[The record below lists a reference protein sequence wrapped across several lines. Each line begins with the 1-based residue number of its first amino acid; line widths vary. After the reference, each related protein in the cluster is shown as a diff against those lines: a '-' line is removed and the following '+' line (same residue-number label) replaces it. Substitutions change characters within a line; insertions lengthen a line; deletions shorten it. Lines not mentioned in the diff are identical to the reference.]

1 MAAAL
6 KPHGCHASRAWFRV
20 VRQLSVAG
28 MQRRNRNRP
37 FFSFFSSPPSIFFP
51 PFCSSFFGTQ
61 NPFFSPPFF
70 SSHPFASAVLF
81 LTLLSS
87 LYYFWM
93 ARSCEES
100 PLSKVESHWCWIAE
114 RKGGRLEEG
123 GDRGK
128 PERDMPR
135 VSPCIILR
143 EKAKATAGC
152 VTFAALPMGAQKRPF
167 HRRNTRNNT
176 VETAVN

>member
-1 MAAAL
+1 MLAVRGSGWSGNFPSQECNDVTEIVLSSLSSLAL
-6 KPHGCHASRAWFRV
+6 P
-20 VRQLSVAG
+20 LL
-28 MQRRNRNRP
+28 
-37 FFSFFSSPPSIFFP
+37 FS

-100 PLSKVESHWCWIAE
+100 PLSKVESHFCWIAE

-143 EKAKATAGC
+143 SFERKQRPPRG
-152 VTFAALPMGAQKRPF
+152 ALPLLLCLWAPKNARSTDGIPV
-167 HRRNTRNNT
+167 TIP
-176 VETAVN
+176 

>member
-1 MAAAL
+1 MLAVRGSGWSGNFPSQECNDVTEIVLSSLSSLAL
-6 KPHGCHASRAWFRV
+6 P
-20 VRQLSVAG
+20 LL
-28 MQRRNRNRP
+28 
-37 FFSFFSSPPSIFFP
+37 FS

-143 EKAKATAGC
+143 SFERKQRPPRG
-152 VTFAALPMGAQKRPF
+152 ALPLLLCLWAPKNARSTDGIPV
-167 HRRNTRNNT
+167 TIP
-176 VETAVN
+176 

>member
-1 MAAAL
+1 MLAVRGSGWSGNFPSQECNDVTEIVLSSLSSLAL
-6 KPHGCHASRAWFRV
+6 PLLFS
-20 VRQLSVAG
+20 
-28 MQRRNRNRP
+28 P
-37 FFSFFSSPPSIFFP
+37 FS
-51 PFCSSFFGTQ
+51 SSFFGTQ

-143 EKAKATAGC
+143 SFERKQRPPRG
-152 VTFAALPMGAQKRPF
+152 ALPLLLCLWAPKNARSTDGIPATIP
-167 HRRNTRNNT
+167 
-176 VETAVN
+176 

>member
-1 MAAAL
+1 MLAVRGSGWSGNFPSQECNDVTEIVLSSLSSLAL
-6 KPHGCHASRAWFRV
+6 P
-20 VRQLSVAG
+20 L
-28 MQRRNRNRP
+28 
-37 FFSFFSSPPSIFFP
+37 FFP

-143 EKAKATAGC
+143 SFERKQRPPRG
-152 VTFAALPMGAQKRPF
+152 ALPLLLCLWAPKNARSTDGIPV
-167 HRRNTRNNT
+167 TIP
-176 VETAVN
+176 

>member
-37 FFSFFSSPPSIFFP
+37 FFSFFSSPPSTFFP

-100 PLSKVESHWCWIAE
+100 PLSKVESYWCWIAE

-143 EKAKATAGC
+143 SFERKQRPPRG
-152 VTFAALPMGAQKRPF
+152 ALPLLLCLWAPKNARSTDGIPV
-167 HRRNTRNNT
+167 TIP
-176 VETAVN
+176 

>member
-1 MAAAL
+1 MLAVRGSGWSGNFPSQECNDVTEIVLSSLSSLAL
-6 KPHGCHASRAWFRV
+6 P
-20 VRQLSVAG
+20 LL
-28 MQRRNRNRP
+28 
-37 FFSFFSSPPSIFFP
+37 FS

-61 NPFFSPPFF
+61 NPFFSPPLF

>member
-1 MAAAL
+1 MLAVRGSGWSGNFPSQECNDVTEIVLSSLSSLAL
-6 KPHGCHASRAWFRV
+6 PLF
-20 VRQLSVAG
+20 
-28 MQRRNRNRP
+28 
-37 FFSFFSSPPSIFFP
+37 
-51 PFCSSFFGTQ
+51 FCSSFFGTQ

-143 EKAKATAGC
+143 SFERKQRPPRG
-152 VTFAALPMGAQKRPF
+152 ALPLLLCLWAPKNARSTDGIPV
-167 HRRNTRNNT
+167 TIP
-176 VETAVN
+176 

>member
-1 MAAAL
+1 MLAVRGSGWSGNFPSQECNDVTEIVLSSLSSLAL
-6 KPHGCHASRAWFRV
+6 P
-20 VRQLSVAG
+20 L
-28 MQRRNRNRP
+28 
-37 FFSFFSSPPSIFFP
+37 FFS

-143 EKAKATAGC
+143 SFERKQRPPRG
-152 VTFAALPMGAQKRPF
+152 ALPLLLCLWAPKNARSTDGIPV
-167 HRRNTRNNT
+167 TIP
-176 VETAVN
+176 